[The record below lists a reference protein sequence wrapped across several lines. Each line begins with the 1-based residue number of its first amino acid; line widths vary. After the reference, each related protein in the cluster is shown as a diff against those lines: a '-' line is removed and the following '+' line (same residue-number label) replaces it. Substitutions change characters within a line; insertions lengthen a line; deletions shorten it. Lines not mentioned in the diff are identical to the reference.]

1 MEPPFSSAEK
11 RVIDCLEAFFVQ
23 HGNPTARGSQ
33 RLFRK
38 DIIAQC
44 GLTEEEYRRI
54 INRCEAAGLVEV
66 CGPGYDAE
74 FVQIDPSISA
84 VKHQSD
90 THIDKPRETATPPPP
105 NKVEGAKAWAF
116 SKWWIVPIVGLI
128 AALLLMRQI
137 IEALQVILKWFGVI
151 N

>member
-23 HGNPTARGSQ
+23 HGNPTVRGAQ

-38 DIIAQC
+38 VIMACD
-44 GLTEEEYRRI
+44 LTEEEYRRI

-74 FVQIDPSISA
+74 FVHIDPSISA

-90 THIDKPRETATPPPP
+90 THIDKPPETVTPPSL
-105 NKVEGAKAWAF
+105 NKVEGVKAWAF

-128 AALLLMRQI
+128 AAVLLMRQI
-137 IEALQVILKWFGVI
+137 IEALQVILKWFGII